1 MTFLPKLYSAQLSEV
16 RKKRLIPLVEGRI
29 EREISLCYYRPYAK
43 WNVIKRLNEDIQELV
58 KEKLI

>member
-1 MTFLPKLYSAQLSEV
+1 V
-16 RKKRLIPLVEGRI
+16 RQKRLIPLLEGRI

-43 WNVIKRLNEDIQELV
+43 WNVIKRLNADIQELV